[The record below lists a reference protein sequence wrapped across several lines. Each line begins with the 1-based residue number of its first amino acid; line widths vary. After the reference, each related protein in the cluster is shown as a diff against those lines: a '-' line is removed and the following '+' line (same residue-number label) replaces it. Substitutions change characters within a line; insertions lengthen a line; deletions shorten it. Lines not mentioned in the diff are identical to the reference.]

1 MLHHPT
7 RHAPQKKHF
16 RRLKR
21 LELLERLEPAEP
33 EHLRV
38 RVIPMLVIL
47 LLMTIPPGGCRQ
59 QMADQPHQRPLEVS
73 NFFDDRMASRPI
85 EPGTVARSGGEGNFH
100 ALSGKIDGK
109 LTDAFPFE
117 VTMDVLKRGQERY
130 EIFCSPCHDR
140 LGTGQGMIVR
150 RGFTPARSFH
160 DVRLRD
166 APAGHYFEIMTQGF
180 GPMPSYANQLSEQD
194 RWAVIAYIRALQF
207 SRNARFAE
215 LPPEDREKLS
225 RAIK

>member
-1 MLHHPT
+1 MPNHPT
-7 RHAPQKKHF
+7 RHAAQIKYLQ
-16 RRLKR
+16 RLQR
-21 LELLERLEPAEP
+21 LEPWERKEPAEP
-33 EHLRV
+33 ENVPHRILA
-38 RVIPMLVIL
+38 MLIIL
-47 LLMTIPPGGCRQ
+47 LLLTFPIGGCRQ
-59 QMADQPHQRPLEVS
+59 QMADQPHQRPLEPS
-73 NFFDDRMASRPI
+73 NFFDDGMASRPV
-85 EPGTVARSGGEGNFH
+85 EPGTVASTGREQNSQRFN
-100 ALSGKIDGK
+100 SKVDGK
-109 LTDAFPFE
+109 LVDTFPFE
-117 VTMDVLKRGQERY
+117 VTMEVLARGQERY

-160 DVRLRD
+160 DPRVRD

-207 SRNARFAE
+207 SRNARFSE